1 MDYDQSK
8 VDEMLLALM
17 YLTSFGDQGF
27 TRSWKAY
34 DWDAMNRLH
43 AAGLISDP
51 VSKAKSVM
59 LSEEGAKRSR
69 ELFAKHFSKSA
80 EK

>member
-1 MDYDQSK
+1 MEYDQSK

-17 YLTSFGDQGF
+17 HLTSFGEHGV
-27 TRSWKAY
+27 TRSWKGY

-59 LSEEGAKRSR
+59 LSVEGAKRSR
-69 ELFAKHFSKSA
+69 ELFARHFSKA
-80 EK
+80 T

>member
-17 YLTSFGDQGF
+17 HLTSFGDQGV
-27 TRSWKAY
+27 TRTWKGY

-59 LSEEGAKRSR
+59 LTEQGAKRSR
-69 ELFAKHFSKSA
+69 ELFTKHFSKA
-80 EK
+80 N